1 MSRVF
6 KLEVLESI
14 ETLKSL
20 LKEEKD
26 VRKRERLQFLFLYKS
41 GQIKTRQAL
50 GRLLNRS
57 HFAIGQWADTYRAK
71 GLRGL
76 LHLNY
81 RGGNL
86 APSIPVEVQWQLKDR
101 LARPEGFA
109 SYRAIQLWLKET
121 HELDVPLSTVHGT
134 VKYRLKAGP
143 KVPRPHAE
151 HHDPEAV
158 EDFKKNRARHL
169 KANINPLFRKIFQY
183 SLLGARRKPVRPEND
198 RAPTNHTESRQ
209 TAGQNSMAIQ
219 SVLSLWCGGA
229 FDRRTA
235 SSRV

>member
-6 KLEVLESI
+6 NLEIVESM

-26 VRKRERLQFLFLYKS
+26 VRRRERLQFLFLYKS
-41 GQIKTRQAL
+41 GQANTRQAL
-50 GRLLNRS
+50 GKILNRS

-86 APSIPVEVQWQLKDR
+86 APSIPVEIQWQLKEQ
-101 LARPEGFA
+101 LAQPEGFA
-109 SYRAIQLWLKET
+109 SYKAIQIWLKET
-121 HELDVPLSTVHGT
+121 HGLNVPLSTVYGT

-143 KVPRPHAE
+143 KVPRPYAE
-151 HHDPEAV
+151 NYDPEAV
-158 EDFKKNRARHL
+158 EDFKKNRARQP
-169 KANINPLFRKIFQY
+169 KANINSLFRKIF
-183 SLLGARRKPVRPEND
+183 
-198 RAPTNHTESRQ
+198 
-209 TAGQNSMAIQ
+209 
-219 SVLSLWCGGA
+219 
-229 FDRRTA
+229 
-235 SSRV
+235 